1 MKAIWLADLYGS
13 RRSLHLFTLLS
24 MLFMLLAISSA
35 ATVTSLTFALCASA
49 GAGMLPAVNLEAAET
64 SHWDRCVQAMPC
76 TRAQAVSARYLEALA
91 VVGAAWAY
99 GAALFCAK
107 AALGGWT
114 WAEARLLDA
123 CVPAAGLLSA
133 ALCLAVTFRMG
144 WARGKIVFSV
154 TVCVVGG
161 SGAATSLLGVSDAG
175 LGPFAGSVAVL
186 ALPIAAVA
194 LFIGS
199 WALSVRWYE
208 KREL

>member
-13 RRSLHLFTLLS
+13 RRSLRLFTLLS

-64 SHWDRCVQAMPC
+64 SHWDQCVQAMPC
-76 TRAQAVSARYLEALA
+76 TRGQAVSARYLEALA
-91 VVGAAWAY
+91 VVGAAWVY
-99 GAALFCAK
+99 GAALFCGK

-114 WAEARLLDA
+114 WAEARLLTA
-123 CVPAAGLLSA
+123 FVPAAGLLSA

-144 WARGKIVFSV
+144 WARGHIVFGV

-161 SGAATSLLGVSDAG
+161 SGAVTSLLGVSDAG
-175 LGPFAGSVAVL
+175 LGAFAGSVAVL

-194 LFIGS
+194 LFTGS